1 MNSHA
6 KKTLTAKDVMTKD
19 PVCAE
24 PGMSIRNLARLF
36 DEYEISGAPVV
47 DSGGRLVGV
56 VSKSDLLRRASD
68 PEFAVEPT
76 YIFEALRG
84 EEDEQ
89 DDDRDLAEPSAVVE
103 DFMTEDPVTGTGED
117 SLHALARRMTDAHI
131 HRVIII
137 SAERKPVG
145 IVTSLDL
152 LKALAE

>member
-1 MNSHA
+1 MSTTH
-6 KKTLTAKDVMTKD
+6 KKNLAAKDVMTRD

-36 DEYEISGAPVV
+36 DEYEVSGAPVI

-84 EEDEQ
+84 EEGEEE
-89 DDDRDLAEPSAVVE
+89 DDRDLAQPTASVE
-103 DFMTEDPVTGTGED
+103 DFMTEDPVTGVPDEPV
-117 SLHALARRMTDAHI
+117 HALARKMTDAHI

-137 SAERKPVG
+137 NADRKPVG